1 MVIFEH
7 INTKK
12 TIGLTYKVL
21 FTFFKNKEDK
31 FTKLY
36 EYSLKNGVINIDYF
50 LVRHPVLKIL
60 SFYKNK
66 LYDFY
71 GFEFL
76 SDQLVFELSKLTNID
91 LFPYKIKSPKL
102 TKEII
107 KQIRSKETFRKFVQ
121 NLSVYKNLDPH
132 LYPQTKYL
140 DYIKYNK
147 IIRIEKELFLLQKDF
162 IDINFEQKEHTS
174 KSKIIIP
181 YLDEDIIQEIYKQYT
196 NDYIIGGYS

>member
-7 INTKK
+7 IDTKK
-12 TIGLTYKVL
+12 TVGLNYKVL
-21 FTFFKNKEDK
+21 CIFFKSKEDK
-31 FTKLY
+31 FIKLY
-36 EYSLKNGVINIDYF
+36 EYSLRDEVINIDYF

-66 LYDFY
+66 LYNFH
-71 GFEFL
+71 GFEYL
-76 SDQLVFELSKLTNID
+76 SNDLVLKLSELINID
-91 LFPYKIKSPKL
+91 LFPCKIKGPKP
-102 TKEII
+102 TKEIF

-140 DYIKYNK
+140 DNIKYNK

-162 IDINFEQKEHTS
+162 IDINFKQKEHTS
-174 KSKIIIP
+174 KSKTIIP
-181 YLDEDIIQEIYKQYT
+181 YLDKDITQEIYKQYT